1 MSLKDNYVCLGQMSI
16 FDIFSQDILYGKTST
31 EPSVP
36 ITERTSEQFSR
47 KQSRWQTKMP
57 MFLDLRKGKDGQA
70 RDVSWVT
77 DIALLGE
84 CMTHNTGE
92 YRSEGDAYVYS
103 LTTGGATAPKILFEL
118 LGEAEYTEAHKT
130 VTDFG
135 EQSRSEVQPESEGLP
150 WDTEQSTETRK
161 GTSGTSEDSLG
172 ETSCAISFQER
183 AGKPGGGKGILIQNE
198 RTGALSTLNNQS
210 VFCIEG
216 NGSRESHQGDG
227 YKESDTMYTINTVE
241 QHAVAYGY
249 SQDAYDKFSEND
261 KCASL
266 KACGGTYGG
275 GSEALVIQ

>member
-31 EPSVP
+31 EPSAP

-103 LTTGGATAPKILFEL
+103 LTTGGQQHQKYYLNFSEKPSITKPTKLSQILEENPDPKYNLSPRACMGILNRAKKRGKELPEL
-118 LGEAEYTEAHKT
+118 LRIALEK
-130 VTDFG
+130 
-135 EQSRSEVQPESEGLP
+135 QS
-150 WDTEQSTETRK
+150 
-161 GTSGTSEDSLG
+161 
-172 ETSCAISFQER
+172 
-183 AGKPGGGKGILIQNE
+183 GGGHKDL
-198 RTGALSTLNNQS
+198 
-210 VFCIEG
+210 
-216 NGSRESHQGDG
+216 
-227 YKESDTMYTINTVE
+227 
-241 QHAVAYGY
+241 
-249 SQDAYDKFSEND
+249 
-261 KCASL
+261 
-266 KACGGTYGG
+266 
-275 GSEALVIQ
+275 